1 MPAEREREGGGVQK
15 GLQCEDGWLCI
26 PGVAGSLDLGAASDL
41 RLGVSSETQ
50 RGGRGVT
57 TETKRLGRERCEH
70 WRRRRSPGTQ
80 GTAGAGAGDGR
91 RHGRRFEYQA
101 LPHSGRR

>member
-1 MPAEREREGGGVQK
+1 M
-15 GLQCEDGWLCI
+15 CI
-26 PGVAGSLDLGAASDL
+26 AGVAGSLDLGAAADL
-41 RLGVSSETQ
+41 RLGVPSETQ
-50 RGGRGVT
+50 RGGRRVT
-57 TETKRLGRERCEH
+57 TETKRLGRERCGH
-70 WRRRRSPGTQ
+70 GRHSPGTL